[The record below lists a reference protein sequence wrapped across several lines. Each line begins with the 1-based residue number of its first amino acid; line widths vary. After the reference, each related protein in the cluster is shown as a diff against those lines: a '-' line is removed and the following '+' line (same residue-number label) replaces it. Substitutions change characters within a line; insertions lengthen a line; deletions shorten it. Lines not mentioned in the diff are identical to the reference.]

1 MSLDVVCWN
10 EKRGGSNETR
20 AGAGT
25 YPNYMIPVWK
35 QRMFDRA
42 NNLTEAGIQEFL
54 EAAGAGLAYRL
65 VAYQGCRIIGLLS
78 NLEREKYGNELR
90 DRLARHGALETVT
103 RAMGAHMVCPRVLA
117 MGCIALQAMAD
128 GHREHSDTV
137 IALGGAEVLPDFHTF
152 FDSKLCDG
160 SGTRRCHTRQ
170 YRSYATVQCD
180 LAPCHPLPS
189 HRRCQH
195 ISRFSQ
201 QRRRRW
207 IPPCMYVLSLSICRR
222 SLTLEDTAGSILGSP
237 APGND
242 GPKACRVLHGSSR
255 LPILHG
261 GRRTAVGGC
270 RRRRRPFCYNVCVLG
285 VIRRSADLR
294 VRLMAPPSKAVSERR
309 AVCGVGGG

>member
-1 MSLDVVCWN
+1 MRACESVSGLLTEKPLTLSHEASSPPNDARGRMTLKASSSGLCGRGCASLILHLHARTDERLTGTCGRELDAVLSLDIVGWS
-10 EKRGGSNETR
+10 GSNETSAG

-137 IALGGAEVLPDFHTF
+137 IALGGAEVLPDLHTF
-152 FDSKLCDG
+152 FDSKPYDG
-160 SGTRRCHTRQ
+160 SGTRRCHTRRD
-170 YRSYATVQCD
+170 RSYA
-180 LAPCHPLPS
+180 
-189 HRRCQH
+189 R
-195 ISRFSQ
+195 
-201 QRRRRW
+201 
-207 IPPCMYVLSLSICRR
+207 
-222 SLTLEDTAGSILGSP
+222 
-237 APGND
+237 GNEL
-242 GPKACRVLHGSSR
+242 KKKQ
-255 LPILHG
+255 I
-261 GRRTAVGGC
+261 
-270 RRRRRPFCYNVCVLG
+270 F
-285 VIRRSADLR
+285 I
-294 VRLMAPPSKAVSERR
+294 APPPPPDAPVHVRPSPSPCA
-309 AVCGVGGG
+309 AAP